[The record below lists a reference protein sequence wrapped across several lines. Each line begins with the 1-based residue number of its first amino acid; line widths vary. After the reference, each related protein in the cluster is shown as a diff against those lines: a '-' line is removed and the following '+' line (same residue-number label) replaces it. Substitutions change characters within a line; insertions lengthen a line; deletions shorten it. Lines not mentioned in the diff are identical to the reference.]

1 MLFGLKSI
9 GAMYQR
15 GTQRCLHTQ
24 LRRNAE
30 AYIDDM
36 AVKTWEDKGL
46 ISVIAETF
54 DNLWKF
60 KMKLNPEKCTF
71 SVPSGK
77 LLKYMV
83 S

>member
-1 MLFGLKSI
+1 
-9 GAMYQR
+9 
-15 GTQRCLHTQ
+15 
-24 LRRNAE
+24 
-30 AYIDDM
+30 M